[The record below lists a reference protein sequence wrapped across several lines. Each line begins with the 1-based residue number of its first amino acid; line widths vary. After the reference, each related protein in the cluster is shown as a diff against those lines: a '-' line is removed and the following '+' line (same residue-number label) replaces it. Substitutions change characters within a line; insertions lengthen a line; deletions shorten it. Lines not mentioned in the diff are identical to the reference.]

1 MAAALLA
8 HLFGDDVTN
17 EVTTRAEIEIHHDP
31 TWDPFAT
38 IHGLAE

>member
-8 HLFGDDVTN
+8 NLFGNDVAH
-17 EVTTRAEIEIHHDP
+17 EVTTRAEIEIHRDP

-38 IHGLAE
+38 IHGFAE